1 MSRRWKI
8 VLVATLFNLLAEYSV
23 RGINNLRVT
32 PLLPPFLFLTYFA
45 YFAMMEDLIG
55 RYRLKDYHVYVA
67 SLFFGL
73 LWQLI
78 GPSVVFFPPTI
89 LGINWASLLFVNLVW
104 WSSIQTI
111 LALYIANRIT
121 PRKDWDHPLLS
132 RAGWGLAFLT
142 YVGVTLALRLV
153 VHFPPVMPLQVLIM
167 GGLISIVAALFKRL
181 VPGPEERSLPPAIFE
196 KDRLL
201 DLLSVLSAV
210 LFFYLAVFLTSDPS
224 YVVAAFLN
232 RTALRAN
239 IVGSTIVGLLMLTR
253 RLSSKKPIRV

>member
-1 MSRRWKI
+1 MRNRWKI
-8 VLVATLFNLLAEYSV
+8 VLIATLFNLLAEYSV

-73 LWQLI
+73 LWQLV
-78 GPSVVFFPPTI
+78 GPSVVFFPPMI
-89 LGINWASLLFVNLVW
+89 LGINWGGLLFVNLIW
-104 WSSIQTI
+104 WSLVQTI

-121 PRKDWDHPLLS
+121 PRKEWDRPLLS
-132 RAGWGLAFLT
+132 RVGWGLAFFT
-142 YVGVTLALRLV
+142 YVGITLGLRLAV
-153 VHFPPVMPLQVLIM
+153 RFPLVTPLQVLIM
-167 GGLISIVAALFKRL
+167 GGLMAITAAIFKRL
-181 VPGPEERSLPPAIFE
+181 LPGPKERSLSPAAFK
-196 KDRLL
+196 KDSVL
-201 DLLSVLSAV
+201 DLISVLSAV
-210 LFFYLAVFLTSDPS
+210 SLFCSAVFLTSDPS
-224 YVVAAFLN
+224 HVVATFLN

-253 RLSSKKPIRV
+253 RLSSKKPVPV